1 MWCIR
6 FDRLEHAVSEL
17 TPTEFHDALIKT
29 LEVIVLVMFLWA
41 AFNFFGAVFSSLGT
55 PQILTALLLF
65 MDLSP
70 IVILITIVALI
81 FLLGWPL
88 E

>member
-1 MWCIR
+1 
-6 FDRLEHAVSEL
+6 
-17 TPTEFHDALIKT
+17 
-29 LEVIVLVMFLWA
+29 MFLWA